1 MKSAFETGPLTLNPP
16 MVDIPQ
22 DSFMN
27 RIYGYKL
34 SNLSQIFSEVEV
46 NINYT
51 CLLEISKFQS
61 IHDDELNAKITRW
74 NYYCLRVKSTV
85 SQS

>member
-22 DSFMN
+22 DLFMH
-27 RIYGYKL
+27 RLYGYKL
-34 SNLSQIFSEVEV
+34 SNLSQIFREVEV
-46 NINYT
+46 KINHT

-61 IHDDELNAKITRW
+61 KHEMM
-74 NYYCLRVKSTV
+74 S
-85 SQS
+85 

>member
-16 MVDIPQ
+16 MV
-22 DSFMN
+22 
-27 RIYGYKL
+27 IYGYKL

-74 NYYCLRVKSTV
+74 NYHCLRVKSTV